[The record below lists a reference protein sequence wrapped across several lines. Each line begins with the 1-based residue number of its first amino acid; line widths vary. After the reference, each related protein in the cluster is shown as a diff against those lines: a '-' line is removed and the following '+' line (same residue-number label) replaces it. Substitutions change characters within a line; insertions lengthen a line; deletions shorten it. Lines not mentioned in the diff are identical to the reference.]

1 MKASSSQKITSQP
14 QAASLATLAALGAA
28 GLISQ
33 NVQANI
39 VSTNLNATSSG
50 TWNMIGFSYTNGVI
64 GTDPGGG
71 YIFGASPY
79 YPGKGW
85 GGQKSQAGGDYFNT
99 PPTGNSQITAGPIA
113 LGSLIDS
120 SSSWVDRDFFNQGNS
135 FSYYGVR
142 FNLGGGNYNYAWLQ
156 IATPGNSLTFGNAA
170 VETAINTGISAGA
183 TTVPEPS
190 TCALVALAGGAC
202 AVAALRRRRAV

>member
-183 TTVPEPS
+183 VPEPS